1 MRMRLRY
8 WSPCQAAERFRI
20 RAIFD
25 LGNLPRSTCL
35 GALLV
40 GLRGSAP
47 EDESTAN
54 KRESYDNQRDPQSMH
69 FATAKTE
76 MKCEQVQTDG
86 SGQSVR
92 KATKR
97 RFFARTV
104 GIRTLA
110 AGRAAA
116 IAPRDNGPIRSSF
129 QEPHPQQPVTCAQVS
144 ARQASLCPAPSRG
157 MLLLKTQAVPPRR
170 NPIRKDCPK
179 LPRRRNSR
187 SHHVMDAI
195 SVHTT

>member
-1 MRMRLRY
+1 VIFAALVAHLRLDRIR
-8 WSPCQAAERFRI
+8 AAERFRI

-35 GALLV
+35 GALRV

-47 EDESTAN
+47 EDESSAN

-76 MKCEQVQTDG
+76 MKCEQVRTDG

-116 IAPRDNGPIRSSF
+116 IALANREFDEPIVLPNGRKLVTLRDTATFI
-129 QEPHPQQPVTCAQVS
+129 T
-144 ARQASLCPAPSRG
+144 
-157 MLLLKTQAVPPRR
+157 
-170 NPIRKDCPK
+170 K
-179 LPRRRNSR
+179 LPKAEY
-187 SHHVMDAI
+187 DAPEWQAAI
-195 SVHTT
+195 EALILVVGLGGPTMFAASASCGP